1 MSRQGR
7 ITQFLFPV
15 LSGVLFA
22 LAFPSVDAGYLAW
35 IALVPLLVAI
45 SDRSPRDAFIFGYVT
60 GLVGFALILSWMRLF
75 GVIPWML
82 LAAYLALYIGI
93 FAALLRWLIGDR
105 SPLWS
110 LLLAPALWTG
120 LEYLRSI
127 GPLAFPWATFGV
139 SQHAFISVLQVARVT
154 GVYGISALVVLFNVW
169 IASMVMPIASRV
181 KGLAPSRGERGPA
194 NRQLVGMAMIL
205 ALFLVTARSGLL
217 QPPPA
222 ETGSLRVATLQPN
235 VPPPLKFDPAVARNN
250 MALLKSLIDQAAQT
264 PTDLIVMPE
273 SALPSDLF
281 GERGLLPVVGGWAAA
296 SRSTL
301 IATSL
306 ENGTSNIAVSIAPSG
321 SAVDRY
327 DKSRLVAFAESGIR
341 PGFRSTPLW
350 TPLGPLGVAICFES
364 IFPEVSRDLVRAGAQ
379 AIVVITNDAWS
390 DGTGGP
396 AQHARFAPLR
406 AVETGRW
413 VVQAANSGVSLIVD
427 PSGRIAASLPV
438 QQPGVLVGRIAFERP
453 MTPYVRW
460 GDWFAQLMLAAAAAA
475 TMLRRDTL
483 LAEIRRPAF
492 RTAAAVCALPLTGV
506 AALVAS
512 GAPWWAWTV
521 LLLGFA
527 AVFAAGRIAPAAP
540 ESRRGFRGLP
550 AALAAGSLLVAA
562 LWGVV
567 VLAFRANQ
575 IPVEIT
581 VPREGGF
588 VLQQLLIAAAL
599 ELWLRGGA
607 FTVLAAWRGVPVAI
621 GVTTLVG
628 MVVQLGLPAEALA
641 WAMVTGI
648 GFGLIRARTGSA
660 IGLIVPHAL
669 GNLLIAFLTVVR

>member
-1 MSRQGR
+1 VSRQGR

-110 LLLAPALWTG
+110 LLLAPVLWTG
-120 LEYLRSI
+120 LEYVRSI
-127 GPLAFPWATFGV
+127 GPLGFPWATLGV
-139 SQHAFISVLQVARVT
+139 SQHAFIPVLRVASIT
-154 GVYGISALVVLFNVW
+154 GVYGISALVALVNAWVATTVIHTRSTVEIVSGRPQPLRAKSLLIG
-169 IASMVMPIASRV
+169 IAVIVALIAFIWW
-181 KGLAPSRGERGPA
+181 
-194 NRQLVGMAMIL
+194 MIFEPPRPE
-205 ALFLVTARSGLL
+205 AGLL
-217 QPPPA
+217 K
-222 ETGSLRVATLQPN
+222 VATLQPN

-281 GERGLLPVVGGWAAA
+281 GEQGLLPVVGGWAAA
-296 SRSTL
+296 ARSTL

-581 VPREGGF
+581 VPREGEF